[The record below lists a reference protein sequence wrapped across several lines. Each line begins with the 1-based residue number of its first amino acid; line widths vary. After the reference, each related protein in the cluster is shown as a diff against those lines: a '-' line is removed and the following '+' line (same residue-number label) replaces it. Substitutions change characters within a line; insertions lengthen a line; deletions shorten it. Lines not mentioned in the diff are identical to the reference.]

1 MLAVGFFIDD
11 GLYSLEEISLYSKF
25 VAIFIM
31 NECWILSNAFSEPI
45 DVIFFFSLLMC

>member
-11 GLYSLEEISLYSKF
+11 GLYSLEEVSLYSKLR
-25 VAIFIM
+25 VFIM

-45 DVIFFFSLLMC
+45 DMIT